1 MLASFRHFIT
11 ALTIVAKAYIGY
23 NFYLAVWR
31 NNIMT
36 GVLFLN
42 ILGSKP
48 RKVEGEKLSKSLN

>member
-11 ALTIVAKAYIGY
+11 ALTIVAKVYIGY

-48 RKVEGEKLSKSLN
+48 RKVEGEKLGKSLN